1 MSFDDWQ
8 KQNTAV
14 KDGFSAWQ
22 SENEI
27 GADGVTTQTPPPVT
41 PKPLSNLTDEI
52 ITSEAVPQR
61 EPLTAESLEGL
72 SIEEIVAR
80 EKPLRKEI
88 GETLGIKVDKRKEAE
103 EFRAARLTEKPAF
116 LDELATALTR
126 START
131 GASILEF
138 TERQAVGSV
147 FEPGTFE
154 SLAEPLREFS
164 ETAKVQAKE
173 VPKDAPFREKAKV
186 FVANAVG
193 ETVPFMAASV
203 AATLAT
209 GTPLAAFGTSF
220 VIEGENARQDAL
232 AEGATEQQADIEA
245 FVVGTI
251 NGALEKMQVDEIL
264 RFSGVSKGTVKAIV
278 DAAKERSLKNIAK
291 KGGSLTL
298 EVLKNSVTEGLQE
311 ALQETTSVF
320 APALTGREIPKEGK
334 LKRVGMA
341 GLGGAIV
348 GPIFGGG
355 VDTTQVLGQ
364 AFGEKANEIANIGQ
378 RLNESELD
386 AQGFRTTELESAEQ
400 AQEAAEAFADIAR
413 DNDIDVQIDVIGN
426 TLKVKELAPGEEVI
440 TQERKVPDG
449 RQRDEERREELRL
462 RQRPEQK
469 ELRQRPAKA
478 KEALE
483 AEKRQVL
490 TEEGAVEAAPTPTAE
505 PKVEKLRTEEPD
517 GTIIEQTPQI
527 RQDVS
532 DAVEFDPEKPTTSAR
547 QAQIDEDRES
557 LGLKEINS
565 PTRRGWNQALKQ
577 AKSQNI
583 PARATAIADEVNTTP
598 RALSDV
604 ETAGM
609 TMKMSELKSAHKQ
622 LTQDIE
628 KAKDPADIQSLGA
641 QIARI
646 EQQFDNLS
654 EAVRTSGTEKGR
666 ALAAQKLTIAE
677 DMSLVSVLNR
687 AKANKRADLT
697 PKERAEFRK
706 TIKNLEQ
713 RITAIEEARAKEAM
727 TVANKVIKRGA
738 KKFTTLTKAQQKATS
753 KALGDKVNSLLE
765 KGCNG

>member
-1 MSFDDWQ
+1 
-8 KQNTAV
+8 
-14 KDGFSAWQ
+14 
-22 SENEI
+22 
-27 GADGVTTQTPPPVT
+27 
-41 PKPLSNLTDEI
+41 
-52 ITSEAVPQR
+52 
-61 EPLTAESLEGL
+61 
-72 SIEEIVAR
+72 
-80 EKPLRKEI
+80 
-88 GETLGIKVDKRKEAE
+88 
-103 EFRAARLTEKPAF
+103 
-116 LDELATALTR
+116 
-126 START
+126 
-131 GASILEF
+131 
-138 TERQAVGSV
+138 
-147 FEPGTFE
+147 
-154 SLAEPLREFS
+154 
-164 ETAKVQAKE
+164 
-173 VPKDAPFREKAKV
+173 
-186 FVANAVG
+186 
-193 ETVPFMAASV
+193 
-203 AATLAT
+203 
-209 GTPLAAFGTSF
+209 
-220 VIEGENARQDAL
+220 
-232 AEGATEQQADIEA
+232 
-245 FVVGTI
+245 
-251 NGALEKMQVDEIL
+251 
-264 RFSGVSKGTVKAIV
+264 
-278 DAAKERSLKNIAK
+278 
-291 KGGSLTL
+291 
-298 EVLKNSVTEGLQE
+298 
-311 ALQETTSVF
+311 
-320 APALTGREIPKEGK
+320 
-334 LKRVGMA
+334 
-341 GLGGAIV
+341 LGGAVV

-364 AFGEKANEIANIGQ
+364 AFGEKAQQIADIGQ
-378 RLNESELD
+378 RLNESEPD

-490 TEEGAVEAAPTPTAE
+490 VEEGAVEAAPTPVEKAKKLSAQIKA
-505 PKVEKLRTEEPD
+505 KVEKLRVEEPD

-622 LTQDIE
+622 LTHDIE

-697 PKERAEFRK
+697 PKERAQFRK

-713 RITAIEEARAKEAM
+713 RITAIEEARAKEAL
-727 TVANKVIKRGA
+727 TIARGQLRRGTKR
-738 KKFTTLTKAQQKATS
+738 FTTLSKTQRTASS
-753 KALGDKVNSLLE
+753 KALGTDVKSLLE
-765 KGCNG
+765 QGCNN